1 MFPIFKKKN
10 SLIVKLLIFS
20 NILLILFGLI
30 FFDLYKNRKINQYNK
45 LFETKQNEI
54 KEIKNLFS
62 KYYHSNEKFL
72 FNKKKTTEIKTIKR
86 NYQFKKFDTNL
97 YFSKVIG
104 KSTAYLDIYKDY
116 LILGSATGLFLKLIF
131 VI

>member
-20 NILLILFGLI
+20 NILLIFFGLI

-54 KEIKNLFS
+54 KEIENLFS

-72 FNKKKTTEIKTIKR
+72 FNKKKLQK
-86 NYQFKKFDTNL
+86 
-97 YFSKVIG
+97 
-104 KSTAYLDIYKDY
+104 
-116 LILGSATGLFLKLIF
+116 
-131 VI
+131 